1 MAGEDRDLLQCYK
14 IQLLGE
20 KGLLYILG
28 NIFTNKSSVTLE
40 LVNREI
46 RFLLER
52 EASAL
57 NELSKSFL
65 LF

>member
-1 MAGEDRDLLQCYK
+1 MKHRDLLQCCK
-14 IQLLGE
+14 IQRSGE
-20 KGLLYILG
+20 EGLLYIPG
-28 NIFTNKSSVTLE
+28 NIFTNESSATLKF
-40 LVNREI
+40 VNREI

-57 NELSKSFL
+57 TELSKSFL